1 MGIELTLKLIGIA
14 SPLIL
19 LAGIL
24 LGYWMGRNAIGKP
37 FNEFNPP
44 RHQEKQP
51 PKDKTQPLIEYDPW
65 AEALRDPKLDL
76 KNTVE

>member
-1 MGIELTLKLIGIA
+1 METEFILKLIGIA
-14 SPLIL
+14 SPLIV
-19 LAGIL
+19 AVSIV
-24 LGYWMGRNAIGKP
+24 LGYWMGRNTSGKP

-65 AEALRDPKLDL
+65 AEALRDPKLEL
-76 KNTVE
+76 KNTVK